1 MTTDSRVAQMENWYN
16 EAIEAR
22 CSRVRYAGVIRLL
35 SLIGPLCGSMRIKEQ
50 TPYRRMMCKKDWTA
64 SSNLITRSAHNSQEP
79 LCNPLS

>member
-35 SLIGPLCGSMRIKEQ
+35 FFIGPLHMWFDEDQR
-50 TPYRRMMCKKDWTA
+50 TNTMCKKDWTA